1 MTTYLKHEE
10 IIKFLATK
18 KCDIRLDSP
27 LKVWLT
33 LKISTSYLLP
43 SSRMLTKTVYVDIP
57 ETCRDYRF
65 LGYHNV

>member
-18 KCDIRLDSP
+18 KGDIRLDSP

-57 ETCRDYRF
+57 
-65 LGYHNV
+65 